1 MKSFKRLMVFVVLP
15 IIFSCF
21 IFVGCANEDLPG
33 DSDQVEHVVED
44 IDDDADFPYNDD
56 LAPSED
62 EILEDTDGEMPGN
75 DQDEEGDMNS
85 QNDQTAGNDNSD
97 SSINDEEGFDQP
109 AEGDENDIGGSQG
122 NDTEADPDTEEGDG
136 DSGLPPSNP
145 ATIQIQN
152 YTDLTS
158 LTLEN
163 LKNVKIELL
172 NNIDCNYEEICPLG
186 DYSTPF
192 EGEFDGNGFTI
203 SNFVLTSANWVN
215 NGSNKVLGVF
225 GVVQN
230 AKIHDVNF
238 TQMVV
243 DEYDASSCS
252 VGLIGHNL
260 GHLKLENV
268 TVSNSSFNLVG
279 GDIKFGGFIGQ
290 DTMNTFD
297 IRRNLSF
304 VNNIVTIEC
313 YDEGLCYGGICG
325 KVIYQGGEVENL
337 TITDNFISVFD
348 FSAVANV
355 GYLYGSLDAD
365 RAIVISDIK
374 IEMNI
379 FDFFIESSTCLNGM
393 MGLISGLEEEDIIIN
408 NLQTDIF

>member
-1 MKSFKRLMVFVVLP
+1 MKSFKRLMVFVILP

-75 DQDEEGDMNS
+75 DQDEEGDMGS
-85 QNDQTAGNDNSD
+85 QNDQTAGDDNSD
-97 SSINDEEGFDQP
+97 SSINDEDGFDQP
-109 AEGDENDIGGSQG
+109 AEGDEDDIGGSQG

-136 DSGLPPSNP
+136 DSDLPHSNP

-152 YTDLTS
+152 YSDLTS

-172 NNIDCNYEEICPLG
+172 NNIDCNFEEIFPLG
-186 DYSTPF
+186 DYTTPF

-238 TQMVV
+238 TQIVV

-260 GHLKLENV
+260 GHLELENV
-268 TVSNSSFNLVG
+268 RISNSSFNLVG

-325 KVIYQGGEVENL
+325 KVINQGGDVENL

-355 GYLYGSLDAD
+355 GYLYGILDAD